1 MTIWRRFAFWSMKKR
16 RKRDALASA
25 QESLRLF
32 TNRYQGGVDNYLQ
45 VITAQTIDLQNER
58 NEMDIQ
64 RSRIDTSA
72 AY

>member
-1 MTIWRRFAFWSMKKR
+1 MKKR

-58 NEMDIQ
+58 NEIDIQ

>member
-1 MTIWRRFAFWSMKKR
+1 MKKR